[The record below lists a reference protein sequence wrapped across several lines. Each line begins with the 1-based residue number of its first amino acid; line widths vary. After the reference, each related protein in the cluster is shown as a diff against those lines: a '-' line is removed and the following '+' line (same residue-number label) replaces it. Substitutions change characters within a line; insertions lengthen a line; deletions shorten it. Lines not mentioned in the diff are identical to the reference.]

1 MSTSPIAI
9 RQKRCR
15 LTILRILFCVLFV
28 LATIFTLQKGK
39 NLLYRSML
47 SQNEYCLVSHGQYN
61 GQVYGSTDSSSK
73 GGGKT
78 LANQC
83 LVQSKWM
90 RVAQHSV
97 QLPGNGKLIDDW
109 LWIDYHDRI
118 NVLVE
123 KPKAN
128 PDQEVAFLVI
138 EQTKYALDSVMSL
151 AVVGGIIEPTT
162 HIDKSGMKTHLVT
175 PEAPLMAA
183 KREVEEEMGVVCQTW
198 VSLGKFRTDV
208 NRGMGW
214 VNPFLARDCK
224 YSTTNQA
231 ADENA
236 NDVGGADMEKQ
247 KIISMSLTEVREAVK
262 QGKFLEVQWSN
273 TVALAILQY

>member
-1 MSTSPIAI
+1 MLS
-9 RQKRCR
+9 
-15 LTILRILFCVLFV
+15 
-28 LATIFTLQKGK
+28 
-39 NLLYRSML
+39 RSMH

-61 GQVYGSTDSSSK
+61 GHVYKSSDSSSK

-123 KPKAN
+123 QPKTS
-128 PDQEVAFLVI
+128 PDQVVSFLVI

-151 AVVGGIIEPTT
+151 AVVGGIIEPTI
-162 HIDKSGMKTHLVT
+162 HIDENGIKTQVVT
-175 PEAPLMAA
+175 PEAPLIAA
-183 KREVEEEMGVVCQTW
+183 QREVEEEMGVVCQNW
-198 VSLGKFRTDV
+198 VPLGKFRTDV

-214 VNPFLARDCK
+214 VNPFLAKDCN

-231 ADENA
+231 VDENA
-236 NDVGGADMEKQ
+236 NVVGGADTEKQ
-247 KIISMSLTEVREAVK
+247 KMISMSLAEVREAV
-262 QGKFLEVQWSN
+262 QRGKFLEVQWSA
-273 TVALAILQY
+273 TVALAMLQY